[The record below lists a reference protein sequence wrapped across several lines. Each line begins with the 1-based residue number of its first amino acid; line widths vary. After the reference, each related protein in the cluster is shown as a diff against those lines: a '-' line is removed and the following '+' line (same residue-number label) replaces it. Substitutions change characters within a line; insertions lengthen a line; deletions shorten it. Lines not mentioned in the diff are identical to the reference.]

1 MLTRS
6 IVHAAQARA
15 AEMIRSAGVVIA
27 PHEVDAIAVADF
39 GLGNLEKEGAQIL
52 TLLATDRVAAKVIV
66 LFPGQTLPEHRH
78 PPVGDDPGKEESL
91 RIIRGAFYCGL
102 PGEGPLGGATIPEG
116 KESSYT
122 GRRVVAMGPADQVT
136 LAPGVPHWMQAGPE
150 GAVLYSFSSCAR
162 DVLDTFTDPDVV
174 RQTVIVED

>member
-6 IVHAAQARA
+6 QVRAAQARA

-27 PHEVDAIAVADF
+27 PHEVEAIAVADF
-39 GLGNLEKEGAQIL
+39 GLGNLEQEGAQIL
-52 TLLATDRVAAKVIV
+52 TFVSTERVAAKVII

-78 PPVGDDPGKEESL
+78 PPVGADPGKEESL
-91 RIIRGAFYCGL
+91 RVIRGTFYCGL
-102 PGEGPLGGATIPEG
+102 PGEGPLGGATLP
-116 KESSYT
+116 KEHEAYYT
-122 GRRVVAMGPADQVT
+122 GRRVVVMGPADQIT

-150 GAVLYSFSSCAR
+150 GAVLYSFSSFAR
-162 DVLDTFTDPDVV
+162 DGLDTFTNPEVV